1 LLVDYPFY
9 IAELV
14 DEWVIAYYNIWW
26 KILVIDTFETEYE
39 TIEDMYNNF
48 ERIRAIKISDIT
60 KHFNSLI

>member
-1 LLVDYPFY
+1 LLVDYPFN

-14 DEWVIAYYNIWW
+14 DEWILAYYNIWW

-48 ERIRAIKISDIT
+48 ERIRAIKISDII